1 MERPHFYSR
10 PCGRGD
16 TFGPARYVCSCLF
29 LLTPLREGRPCPA
42 GRTDSAR
49 VYFYSRPCGRGDK
62 QFAVCA
68 AQDAISTHAPAG
80 GATCASPPAT
90 GMSIVF
96 LLTPLREGRP
106 GRMAWSARHRDFYS
120 RPCGRGDQEL
130 LNSYQNSIIST
141 HAPAG
146 GATDL
151 VGHRFGVAQFLL
163 TPLREGRRS
172 ENGIAEGSL
181 LFLLTPLRE
190 GRPPPRP

>member
-1 MERPHFYSR
+1 MQNVMQALY
-10 PCGRGD
+10 
-16 TFGPARYVCSCLF
+16 L
-29 LLTPLREGRPCPA
+29 
-42 GRTDSAR
+42 
-49 VYFYSRPCGRGDK
+49 
-62 QFAVCA
+62 
-68 AQDAISTHAPAG
+68 
-80 GATCASPPAT
+80 
-90 GMSIVF
+90 F

-163 TPLREGRRS
+163 TPLREGRRRRADPA
-172 ENGIAEGSL
+172 GIADQISTHAPAGGATHAVGGLTAAL
-181 LFLLTPLRE
+181 LISTHAPAGGATEPITFPMPSNTISTHAPA
-190 GRPPPRP
+190 GGAT